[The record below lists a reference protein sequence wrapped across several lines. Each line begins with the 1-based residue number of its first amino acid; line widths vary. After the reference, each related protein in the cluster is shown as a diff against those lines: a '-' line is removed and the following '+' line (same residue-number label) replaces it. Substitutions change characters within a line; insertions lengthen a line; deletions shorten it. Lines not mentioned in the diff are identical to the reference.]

1 MVALALAQT
10 VTQMEEG
17 EEQEDWLDRE
27 ENPTSATITPPPPPP
42 PPPGD
47 LDAVV
52 YVGRK
57 DTQRELV
64 HIEKASKGCLSID
77 VV

>member
-10 VTQMEEG
+10 VTQVEEG

-27 ENPTSATITPPPPPP
+27 ENPTSATIPPPPP